1 MRQTIAA
8 DQNPLRQKEIYI
20 LVLTGLAVLF
30 LARNLGFGSFD
41 LIAMRS
47 ANIDVITFGVAG
59 VAASRILQSVPDTAA
74 SAATITWALALSTLI
89 VGLSFVPS
97 GVGLG
102 AGFGLLGLLI
112 YRNHAG
118 DQNLKAAAICLF
130 AIASHLT
137 IAPVFFRVFLE
148 PILTLDKYMLGT
160 VFAGLRPDI
169 SWTNARFA
177 TPDGFGITLV
187 GACSSFAGISV
198 AITVHIGWAM
208 RVRTFLT
215 ALDGIAILATAVL
228 ATLINI
234 TRLVLTGWS
243 QPFYDFWHGTD
254 GAAPGIMLAW
264 TLQTSAILLGGYLS
278 AYWAG
283 RIAR

>member
-1 MRQTIAA
+1 MIAT
-8 DQNPLRQKEIYI
+8 DQNALRQKEAYI

-30 LARNLGFGSFD
+30 LARNTGLGSFD
-41 LIAMRS
+41 LMSMRS
-47 ANIDVITFGVAG
+47 TNIDVITFGVAG
-59 VAASRILQSVPDTAA
+59 VAAWRIFQSTQNTTA
-74 SAATITWALALSTLI
+74 STATLVWAIALSALI
-89 VGLSFVPS
+89 VCFSFVPS
-97 GVGLG
+97 SVGLG

-112 YRNHAG
+112 IRTNAG

-137 IAPVFFRVFLE
+137 LAPIFFRVFLE
-148 PILTLDKYMLGT
+148 PILAIDKYLLGN
-160 VFAGLRPDI
+160 VFSALRPDI
-169 SWTNARFA
+169 LWTNARFT

-215 ALDGIAILATAVL
+215 ALDAVAICATAVL

-243 QPFYDFWHGTD
+243 QPFYDFWHGID
-254 GAAPGIMLAW
+254 ASAPGIMIAW
-264 TLQTSAILLGGYLS
+264 TLQTSAILLGGYIS

-283 RIAR
+283 RLNR